1 MNGKEFAEWVDKT
14 GLSLEDAASLFGTS
28 EQTIYKW
35 RSVRGV
41 PASKS
46 EWVRKVMAEQD
57 AKEISTLP
65 NRVILEPSRKQWRA
79 WGHAALA
86 AGQILDDWALDALD
100 VAAALDDEGNDSTPP
115 SGGSKPSQEVQAAKR
130 PIRSYSLQK
139 DLVS

>member
-1 MNGKEFAEWVDKT
+1 MNGKEFAEWIDKT
-14 GLSLEDAASLFGTS
+14 DLSLEAAASLFGTS

-46 EWVRKVMAEQD
+46 DWVRKVMAEHN

-65 NRVILEPSRKQWRA
+65 NRVVLEPSRKQWRA

-86 AGQILDDWALDALD
+86 AGQILDDWALETLD
-100 VAAALDDEGNDSTPP
+100 EAAARDEDGNDLTGHSGDSTPP
-115 SGGSKPSQEVQAAKR
+115 QSMHPKEG
-130 PIRSYSLQK
+130 RSRRYSIEKTLT
-139 DLVS
+139 V

>member
-1 MNGKEFAEWVDKT
+1 MNGKEFAEWIDKT
-14 GLSLEDAASLFGTS
+14 DLSLEAAASLFGTS

-46 EWVRKVMAEQD
+46 DWVRKVMAEHN

-65 NRVILEPSRKQWRA
+65 NRVVLEPSRKQWRA

-86 AGQILDDWALDALD
+86 AGQILDDWALETLD
-100 VAAALDDEGNDSTPP
+100 EAAARDEDGNDLTGHSGDSTPP
-115 SGGSKPSQEVQAAKR
+115 QSMRPQEG
-130 PIRSYSLQK
+130 RSRRYSIEKTLT
-139 DLVS
+139 V